1 MIILKSI
8 GAFFVRV
15 WRWIKETAWVQPL
28 LIVGAIFAVIFSIP
42 YITEWAAS
50 WNQSGK
56 GAFYSSYQLSLEGED
71 TADVKASK
79 ADAITAAIEKANEVA
94 YAGTDNA
101 AKSKEELKA
110 IQDTN
115 YADIIKDYGEKFYL
129 VYMADDNSAA
139 SEFEEGFKF
148 LSDNWNNESL
158 GLKANDISDLK
169 FRLHVI
175 NSSEESSNDGEFT
188 KNPAQTTAWKRY
200 LINYTGLF
208 NVAGPW
214 LYEHMPMV
222 INGSM
227 SEDKFTSFSVSSAD
241 NEFPVP
247 TVCLCDF
254 TLEAIADGRAGLSE
268 VTFASTGSTANEKA
282 KNLLNM
288 WNHLDPYS
296 SNNSYTSTS
305 KKEYRV
311 AR

>member
-94 YAGTDNA
+94 YAGTDNT

-115 YADIIKDYGEKFYL
+115 YGDIIKDYGEKFYL

-222 INGSM
+222 INSSM

-268 VTFASTGSTANEKA
+268 VTFASTGATANEKA

>member
-1 MIILKSI
+1 MSTLNDNFLTAYKRLTDS
-8 GAFFVRV
+8 FVPLV
-15 WRWIKETAWVQPL
+15 GEVNGYVQSTNGKQLRPQLTMLSACCCGLPSDIDADHPL
-28 LIVGAIFAVIFSIP
+28 F
-42 YITEWAAS
+42 
-50 WNQSGK
+50 
-56 GAFYSSYQLSLEGED
+56 
-71 TADVKASK
+71 
-79 ADAITAAIEKANEVA
+79 AITAAIEKANDAA
-94 YAGTDNA
+94 YTNDDNTK
-101 AKSKEELKA
+101 KSKAELEA
-110 IQDTN
+110 IQTAN
-115 YADIIKDYGEKFYL
+115 FADIIKDYGEKFYL
-129 VYMADDNSAA
+129 VYMADDNSSA

-148 LSDNWNNESL
+148 LSDNWNNESF
-158 GLKANDISDLK
+158 GLKANDISPLQFK
-169 FRLHVI
+169 LHVI
-175 NSSEESSNDGEFT
+175 NSSEESSNDSEFE
-188 KNPAQTTAWKRY
+188 KNPSQTTAWKRY

-222 INGSM
+222 INSSM

-268 VTFASTGSTANEKA
+268 VTFASTGATANEKA